1 MTQCGFD
8 AYLAGGAEGN
18 RTLTSAV
25 RLPQKVQK
33 KAARILG
40 QKKRRLDMLAIHP
53 VTRDKRRSGTAN
65 FCSRAPFVGALPVKP
80 STILTGAQGC
90 KSVDTFVDTSDL
102 AAHLSS

>member
-1 MTQCGFD
+1 MLIWLVELRGI
-8 AYLAGGAEGN
+8 EP
-18 RTLTSAV
+18 LTSAV

-65 FCSRAPFVGALPVKP
+65 FCARVPLVGALPVKP

-102 AAHLSS
+102 TAYLSS